1 MTKCIKNRDI
11 LVAQAST
18 FQFRR
23 NSIFKFF
30 KMDNFNNVQ
39 NGKHGYSFPK
49 KRAKFHVAR

>member
-18 FQFRR
+18 FHFRR